1 MSNNIVNEHALII
14 SRELNIMRKHVSA
27 TIRLLDDGATVPF
40 IARYRKEATGS
51 LDEVAINNIRQR
63 HIALTEIYKRRDFI
77 MEQIRNAG
85 ALTPE
90 LQQRILDTVD
100 PIILEDIY
108 LPFKPRRATRA
119 QAAREAGY
127 EPLARMLMAQNV
139 DDPHAAASKFAK
151 SKTAVEEALA
161 GASDIIAEWVSESE
175 KARNLVRARYGRNAT
190 ITSRVVKGKE
200 EEGNTYSNYFNHTE
214 PLRSCQPHRYLA
226 IRRGEAQ
233 GFLKVSISID
243 DDEMTERLQRMFV
256 RSTAPEANA
265 EILRAAVRDGY
276 RRLMRPSIESETAAA
291 FKDKADSVAIGMFAD
306 NVRQLLMA
314 PPLRGKIVLAIDPGF
329 RTGCKV
335 VCLDRQGG
343 LMAHE
348 VMYPHQPDGDPY
360 AAAELIAGMVEHFGV
375 DAIAIG
381 NGTAG
386 RETERFVR
394 DIRFNRPVQIHS
406 VSEAGASIYSAS
418 ECARAEFPDLDLTVR
433 GAISI
438 GRRLI
443 DPLAE
448 LVKID
453 PQSIGVGQYQ
463 HDVNQSRLKDS
474 LDFTVE
480 SCVNSVGVDLN
491 TASAELLSYVSGIGK
506 SLARNI
512 VEFRSANGPFRA
524 RMDLMKVP
532 RMGEKSFRQCAGFLR
547 IPDADNYLDRTAV
560 HPERYELLERIA
572 SDMGVELQQLVTDR
586 GRLHSID
593 MDRYATKEA
602 GIPTLTDIITE
613 LEKPSRDPRREPEKS
628 VFAADA
634 PTAIDDL
641 YIGQTLRGKVTNVT
655 AFGVFVDIGLKNNGL
670 VHISQITDRYISSP
684 FEVVEIGKFVNVK
697 ILDIDIHRGR
707 VALTMKDV
715 PQT

>member
-1 MSNNIVNEHALII
+1 MII
-14 SRELNIMRKHVSA
+14 SRELDIMRKHVSA

-51 LDEVAINNIRQR
+51 LDEVAIRNILQR
-63 HIALTEIYKRRDFI
+63 HLALTEIYKRRDFI

-90 LQQRILDTVD
+90 LQQRILETVD
-100 PIILEDIY
+100 PVVLEDIY

-139 DDPHAAASKFAK
+139 DDPQSAALKFAK
-151 SKTAVEEALA
+151 SKAGVDAAIA

-175 KARNLVRARYGRNAT
+175 KARNLVRARYARNAT
-190 ITSRVVKGKE
+190 ITSKVVKGKE
-200 EEGNTYSNYFNHTE
+200 EEGKTYANYFDLSE

-226 IRRGEAQ
+226 MRRGEAQ
-233 GFLKVSISID
+233 GFLKISISID

-256 RSTAPEANA
+256 RSTAPAANA

-276 RRLMRPSIESETAAA
+276 RRLMRPSIESEIAATV
-291 FKDKADSVAIGMFAD
+291 KERADSVAIGMFAD

-314 PPLRGKIVLAIDPGF
+314 PPLRGKIVMAIDPGF

-335 VCLDRQGG
+335 VCLDRQGQ

-348 VMYPHQPDGDPY
+348 VIFPHQPDGDPY
-360 AAAELIAGMVEHFGV
+360 AAADLVAGMVEHFGV

-394 DIRFNRPVQIHS
+394 DIRFNHPVQIHS

-463 HDVNQSRLKDS
+463 HDVNQTKLKDS
-474 LDFTVE
+474 LDYTVE
-480 SCVNSVGVDLN
+480 SCVNAVGVDLN
-491 TASAELLSYVSGIGK
+491 TASVELLSYVSGIGR

-512 VEFRSANGPFRA
+512 VAFRSANGPFKA
-524 RMDLMKVP
+524 RIDLMKVP

-560 HPERYELLERIA
+560 HPERYDLLRTIA

-586 GRLHSID
+586 ARLHSID
-593 MDRYATKEA
+593 LDRYATKEA

-628 VFAADA
+628 VFAPDA

-641 YIGQTLRGKVTNVT
+641 YIGQILRGKVTNVT

-670 VHISQITDRYISSP
+670 VHISQITDRFISSP
-684 FEVVEIGKFVNVK
+684 FEVVEIGKFVTVK
-697 ILDIDIHRGR
+697 IIDIDTHRGR
-707 VALTMKDV
+707 VALSMKDV
-715 PQT
+715 PQS